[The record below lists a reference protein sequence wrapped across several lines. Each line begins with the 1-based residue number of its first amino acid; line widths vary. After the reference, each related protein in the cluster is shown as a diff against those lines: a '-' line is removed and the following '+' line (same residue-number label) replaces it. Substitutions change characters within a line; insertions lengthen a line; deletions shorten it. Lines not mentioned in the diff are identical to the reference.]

1 MLYVDIMIHV
11 DPLIKQEGDLAGFLR
26 GGGGVTDRKE
36 VMIHH
41 VVPAIL
47 DP

>member
-26 GGGGVTDRKE
+26 GGGVTDRKE